1 MMFTAEEK
9 WLEARR
15 ELKMRMRVYPRMIE
29 AGDMSEQAAKTRIG
43 IMQEIAADYERQ
55 AQTERLI

>member
-1 MMFTAEEK
+1 MFTAEEK
-9 WLEARR
+9 YMEVRR

-29 AGDMSEQAAKTRIG
+29 AGDLSAQAAGQRIA
-43 IMQEIAADYERQ
+43 IMQEIAEDYEKQ